1 MIKPLIYN
9 GIEITPVRYMK
20 RGEAVIKTPP
30 ISSGGEFEIL
40 GEKIT
45 IPESVKEEFLMNPY
59 DVGLLSLSIDGYYKY
74 VFSLIGVTDD
84 ALDACFDHIMSDIQ
98 KTIIK
103 K

>member
-1 MIKPLIYN
+1 
-9 GIEITPVRYMK
+9 
-20 RGEAVIKTPP
+20 
-30 ISSGGEFEIL
+30 
-40 GEKIT
+40 
-45 IPESVKEEFLMNPY
+45 MNPY